1 MFSLLP
7 LSRDV
12 LAASMKLDDYFDQTA
27 AALSRLDPSGT
38 AQYELDNS
46 MVYEFNLSGYDKEDI
61 KVSIDK
67 STNLLKVG
75 ASPPRYPNRAY
86 LYNSLNNKD
95 ISYVVGLRSY
105 NKISGGTRYS
115 LDYDSCRTEYINGM
129 LRVIIPKAS
138 KEVGSSEITLEIN

>member
-38 AQYELDNS
+38 AQYEQSDEI
-46 MVYEFNLSGYDKEDI
+46 VYEFNLGGYDKNNI

-67 STNLLKVG
+67 SAQLLKIK
-75 ASPPRYPNRAY
+75 ASPPSYPNRKY
-86 LYNSLNNKD
+86 YYNSLNKQD
-95 ISYVVGLRSY
+95 LTYVVGLASGRSGKY
-105 NKISGGTRYS
+105 G
-115 LDYDSCRTEYINGM
+115 LDLDRSTTTYADGL
-129 LRVIIPKAS
+129 LRVVIPKAS
-138 KEVGSSEITLEIN
+138 KDEGRSEITLEIN